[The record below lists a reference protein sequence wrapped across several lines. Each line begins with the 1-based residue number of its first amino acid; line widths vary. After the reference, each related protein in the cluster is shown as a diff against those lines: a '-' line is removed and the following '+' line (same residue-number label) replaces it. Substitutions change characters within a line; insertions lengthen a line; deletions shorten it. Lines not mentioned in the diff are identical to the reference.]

1 MVKENGLDMD
11 IKKLYKNYGKVV
23 FYFLLLIINIWLID
37 TSLEFI
43 NSPSDIGVI
52 VGTCLLIM
60 SIGILLVCGYSIAVK
75 FINFINKL
83 GWRRFLFLRV
93 P

>member
-1 MVKENGLDMD
+1 MDVKELS
-11 IKKLYKNYGKVV
+11 KNYGKIV
-23 FYFLLLIINIWLID
+23 FYFLLLVIDIWLID
-37 TSLEFI
+37 TSLGFI

-60 SIGILLVCGYSIAVK
+60 SIGILLVWGYSIVVK

-83 GWRRFLFLRV
+83 V
-93 P
+93 

>member
-1 MVKENGLDMD
+1 MD
-11 IKKLYKNYGKVV
+11 IKKLSKNYGKVV
-23 FYFLLLIINIWLID
+23 FYSLSLIIDIWLID
-37 TSLEFI
+37 TSLGFI
-43 NSPSDIGVI
+43 NSQSDIGVI

-83 GWRRFLFLRV
+83 G
-93 P
+93 

>member
-1 MVKENGLDMD
+1 MD
-11 IKKLYKNYGKVV
+11 VKKLSKNYGKIV
-23 FYFLLLIINIWLID
+23 FYFLSLIIDIWLID

-52 VGTCLLIM
+52 VG
-60 SIGILLVCGYSIAVK
+60 IGILLVLGYSIAVK

-83 GWRRFLFLRV
+83 G
-93 P
+93 

>member
-1 MVKENGLDMD
+1 MD
-11 IKKLYKNYGKVV
+11 IKKLSKNYSKVV
-23 FYFLLLIINIWLID
+23 FYFLLLIIDIWLID

-52 VGTCLLIM
+52 VGICLLIM
-60 SIGILLVCGYSIAVK
+60 SIGILLVCGYSIAIK

-83 GWRRFLFLRV
+83 G
-93 P
+93 

>member
-1 MVKENGLDMD
+1 MD
-11 IKKLYKNYGKVV
+11 IKKLSKTYGKVV
-23 FYFLLLIINIWLID
+23 FYFLLLIIDIWLID

-43 NSPSDIGVI
+43 NSQSDIGVI

-60 SIGILLVCGYSIAVK
+60 SIGILLVCGYSIAFK

-83 GWRRFLFLRV
+83 G
-93 P
+93 

>member
-1 MVKENGLDMD
+1 MD
-11 IKKLYKNYGKVV
+11 IKKLSKNYSKVV
-23 FYFLLLIINIWLID
+23 FYFLLLIIDIWLIN

-52 VGTCLLIM
+52 VGICLLIM
-60 SIGILLVCGYSIAVK
+60 SMGILLVCGYSIVVK

-83 GWRRFLFLRV
+83 G
-93 P
+93 

>member
-1 MVKENGLDMD
+1 MD
-11 IKKLYKNYGKVV
+11 IKKLSKNYGKIV
-23 FYFLLLIINIWLID
+23 FYFLSLIIDIWLID

-60 SIGILLVCGYSIAVK
+60 SIGILLVLGYSIAVK

-83 GWRRFLFLRV
+83 G
-93 P
+93 

>member
-1 MVKENGLDMD
+1 MD
-11 IKKLYKNYGKVV
+11 IKKLSKTYGKVV
-23 FYFLLLIINIWLID
+23 FYFLLLIIDIWLID

-43 NSPSDIGVI
+43 NSQSDIGVI

-60 SIGILLVCGYSIAVK
+60 SIGILLVCGYSIAFK

-83 GWRRFLFLRV
+83 R
-93 P
+93 